1 MIAFWFLVAASAG
14 MTAAQ
19 DVFPGNG
26 IFHTGWYNALNVALV
41 VAALLQRR
49 KNTLALFG
57 AAIVVLSG
65 VAAGLMG
72 PNTHTVV
79 GSPGATVT
87 DDQIGSAFVFPLA
100 QPNVDPQ
107 TVTVSLRSGS
117 SLVSIG
123 AHRRYWGSL
132 IMWQAPRVSVWVTA
146 ADAAG
151 NRLTITQPTN
161 GTFLSPVLA
170 MQQSTTIGGMNVRY
184 DTFAVPAERRTVK
197 AVLFDAQQSAHLGPQ
212 SPANGGPAVLF
223 AVADRGD
230 RPVAGGIGVVPSGS
244 QRKIGGLILGAQAGN
259 YPAVVVASA
268 PYLPALIV
276 GLLLVFAGAARTA
289 FRSKT

>member
-1 MIAFWFLVAASAG
+1 MIAFWLLIAAAAG

-19 DVFPGNG
+19 DVFPGNSV
-26 IFHTGWYNALNVALV
+26 FHTGWYNALNVAVV

-72 PNTHTVV
+72 PDTHTVV

-117 SLVSIG
+117 SLVTIG
-123 AHRRYWGSL
+123 AQRRYWGSL
-132 IMWQAPRVSVWVTA
+132 IMWQAPRVSVWITA

-170 MQQSTTIGGMNVRY
+170 MQQSTVIGGMNVRY
-184 DTFAVPAERRTVK
+184 DSFAVPAERRTVK
-197 AVLFDAQQSAHLGPQ
+197 AVLFDAQQASHLGPQ

-230 RPVAGGIGVVPSGS
+230 HPVPGGIGVVPSGS

-259 YPAVVVASA
+259 YPAVVVASG
-268 PYLPALIV
+268 PYLPALIA
-276 GLLLVFAGAARTA
+276 GLLLLLAGAARTA

>member
-1 MIAFWFLVAASAG
+1 LIAFWLLVAAAAG
-14 MTAAQ
+14 MTVAQ
-19 DVFPGNG
+19 EVFPGSSV
-26 IFHTGWYNALNVALV
+26 FHAGWYNALNVALV

-72 PNTHTVV
+72 PDTHAVV

-87 DDQIGSAFVFPLA
+87 DEQIGSAFGFPLA
-100 QPNVDPQ
+100 QPDVDPQ
-107 TVTVSLRSGS
+107 AVTVTLRSGS
-117 SLVSIG
+117 SLVAIG
-123 AHRRYWGSL
+123 AHRRYWGGL
-132 IMWQAPRVSVWVTA
+132 ILWQTPRVSVWVTA

-161 GTFLSPVLA
+161 GTFLSPVLS
-170 MQQSTTIGGMNVRY
+170 MQQSSVIGGMNVRY
-184 DTFAVPAERRTVK
+184 DSFAVPAERRTVK
-197 AVLFDAQQSAHLGPQ
+197 AVLFDAQQASSLGPQ
-212 SPANGGPAVLF
+212 SPPNGGPAVLF
-223 AVADRGD
+223 AVADRND
-230 RPVAGGIGVVPSGS
+230 HPVPGGIGIVASGA
-244 QRKIGGLILGAQAGN
+244 QRKIGGLILGAQAGS

-276 GLLLVFAGAARTA
+276 GLLLLLAAPARTA

>member
-1 MIAFWFLVAASAG
+1 MIAFWLLVAAAAG
-14 MTAAQ
+14 MTVAQ
-19 DVFPGNG
+19 DIFPGNAL
-26 IFHTGWYNALNVALV
+26 FHTGWYNALDVALI

-49 KNTLALFG
+49 KNALALFG

-72 PNTHTVV
+72 PDTHTVV

-117 SLVSIG
+117 SLVPIG
-123 AHRRYWGSL
+123 ARRYWGSL
-132 IMWQAPRVSVWVTA
+132 ILWQTPRVAVWISA

-170 MQQSTTIGGMNVRY
+170 MQQSTVIGGMNVRY
-184 DTFAVPAERRTVK
+184 DSFAVPAERRTVK
-197 AVLFDAQQSAHLGPQ
+197 AVLFDAQQAARLGPQ
-212 SPANGGPAVLF
+212 SPQNGQPAVLF

-230 RPVAGGIGVVPSGS
+230 HPVPGGIGIVPSGS

-268 PYLPALIV
+268 PYVPALIA
-276 GLLLVFAGAARTA
+276 GLLVLLAGAARTA

>member
-1 MIAFWFLVAASAG
+1 

-19 DVFPGNG
+19 DIFAGDAVF
-26 IFHTGWYNALNVALV
+26 HAGWYNALNVALV
-41 VAALLQRR
+41 VAALLQKQ
-49 KNTLALFG
+49 KNTIALFG

-72 PNTHTVV
+72 PDTHTVV

-87 DDQIGSAFVFPLA
+87 DDQIGSALVFPLA
-100 QPNVDPQ
+100 QPNDDPQ
-107 TVTVSLRSGS
+107 SVTVSLRSGS
-117 SLVSIG
+117 SLVTIG
-123 AHRRYWGSL
+123 SRRRYWGGL
-132 IMWQAPRVSVWVTA
+132 ILWQTPRVSVWVTA

-170 MQQSTTIGGMNVRY
+170 MQQSTIIGGMNVRY
-184 DTFAVPAERRTVK
+184 DSFAVPAERRTVK
-197 AVLFDAQQSAHLGPQ
+197 TVLFDAQQASRLGPQ

-230 RPVAGGIGVVPSGS
+230 HPVPGGIGIVASGS
-244 QRKIGGLILGAQAGN
+244 QKKIGGLILGAQAGN
-259 YPAVVVASA
+259 YPAVVVASG

-276 GLLLVFAGAARTA
+276 GLLLLLAGAVRTS

>member
-1 MIAFWFLVAASAG
+1 MIVFWLLVAAAAG

-19 DVFPGNG
+19 DVFPGNAV
-26 IFHTGWYNALNVALV
+26 FHSGWYNALNVVAL
-41 VAALLQRR
+41 AAAVFQRR
-49 KNTLALFG
+49 KNSIALFG
-57 AAIVVLSG
+57 AAVVVLSG

-72 PNTHTVV
+72 PDTHTVV

-107 TVTVSLRSGS
+107 SVTVWLRSGT
-117 SLVSIG
+117 SLVAIG

-132 IMWQAPRVSVWVTA
+132 IMWQTPRVSVWITA
-146 ADAAG
+146 EDAG
-151 NRLTITQPTN
+151 GSRLTITQPTN

-170 MQQSTTIGGMNVRY
+170 MQQATVIGGMNVQF

-197 AVLFDAQQSAHLGPQ
+197 AVLFDAQQASHLGPQ

-223 AVADRGD
+223 AVADRSD
-230 RPVAGGIGVVPSGS
+230 RPVPGGIGIVPSGS
-244 QRKIGGLILGAQAGN
+244 QRKIGGLILGAQAGS

-268 PYLPALIV
+268 PYLPALIA
-276 GLLLVFAGAARTA
+276 GLLIVLAGAARTA

>member
-1 MIAFWFLVAASAG
+1 LIAFWFLVAAAAG
-14 MTAAQ
+14 MTVAQ
-19 DVFPGNG
+19 EFFPGSS
-26 IFHTGWYNALNVALV
+26 IFHSGWYNALSVALV

-57 AAIVVLSG
+57 TAIVVLSG
-65 VAAGLMG
+65 AAAGLMG
-72 PNTHTVV
+72 PDTHTVI

-100 QPNVDPQ
+100 QANVDPQ

-117 SLVSIG
+117 SLVAIG
-123 AHRRYWGSL
+123 GRRRYWGGL
-132 IMWQAPRVSVWVTA
+132 IMWQTPRVSVWVTA

-170 MQQSTTIGGMNVRY
+170 MEQSTVIGGMNVRY
-184 DTFAVPAERRTVK
+184 DSFAVPAERRTVK
-197 AVLFDAQQSAHLGPQ
+197 AVLFDAQQASHLGPQ
-212 SPANGGPAVLF
+212 SPPNGGPAILF
-223 AVADRGD
+223 AIADRGD
-230 RPVAGGIGVVPSGS
+230 HPVPGGIGIVASGS
-244 QRKIGGLILGAQAGN
+244 QRKIGGLILGAQAGS
-259 YPAVVVASA
+259 YPAVVVASG
-268 PYLPALIV
+268 PYLPALIA
-276 GLLLVFAGAARTA
+276 GLLLLLAGAARTV

>member
-1 MIAFWFLVAASAG
+1 MIVFWLLLAAAAG
-14 MTAAQ
+14 MTVAQ
-19 DVFPGNG
+19 DAFPGDAV
-26 IFHTGWYNALNVALV
+26 FHSGWYNALNVMVLV
-41 VAALLQRR
+41 VAAFQRR
-49 KNTLALFG
+49 KNAIARFG

-72 PNTHTVV
+72 PDTHTVV

-100 QPNVDPQ
+100 PPNVDPQ
-107 TVTVSLRSGS
+107 SVAVSLRSGS
-117 SLVSIG
+117 SLVAIG
-123 AHRRYWGSL
+123 THRRYWGSL
-132 IMWQAPRVSVWVTA
+132 IMWQTPRASVWITA

-170 MQQSTTIGGMNVRY
+170 MEQSTVIGGMNVQY

-197 AVLFDAQQSAHLGPQ
+197 AVLFDAQQASHLGPQ

-230 RPVAGGIGVVPSGS
+230 RPVPGGIGIVASGS
-244 QRKIGGLILGAQAGN
+244 QRKIGGLILGAQAGS
-259 YPAVVVASA
+259 YPAVTVASA
-268 PYLPALIV
+268 PYLPALIA
-276 GLLLVFAGAARTA
+276 GLLVIFAGAARTA

>member
-1 MIAFWFLVAASAG
+1 MIVFWLLLAAAAG
-14 MTAAQ
+14 MTVAQ
-19 DVFPGNG
+19 DVFPGNAV
-26 IFHTGWYNALNVALV
+26 FHSGWYNALNV
-41 VAALLQRR
+41 VAIAAAAFQRR
-49 KNTLALFG
+49 KNSIALFG
-57 AAIVVLSG
+57 AAVVVLSG

-72 PNTHTVV
+72 PDTHTVI

-87 DDQIGSAFVFPLA
+87 DDEIGSAFVFPLA
-100 QPNVDPQ
+100 QPDVDPQ
-107 TVTVSLRSGS
+107 SVTVSLRSGS
-117 SLVSIG
+117 SLVAIG

-132 IMWQAPRVSVWVTA
+132 IMWQTPRVSVWITA

-170 MQQSTTIGGMNVRY
+170 MEQSTVIGGMNVLY

-197 AVLFDAQQSAHLGPQ
+197 AVLFDAQQASHLGPQ
-212 SPANGGPAVLF
+212 SPENGPAVLF
-223 AVADRGD
+223 AVDDRGD
-230 RPVAGGIGVVPSGS
+230 RPVPRGIGIVPSGS

-259 YPAVVVASA
+259 YPAVTVASA
-268 PYLPALIV
+268 PYLPALIA
-276 GLLLVFAGAARTA
+276 GLLIAIAGAVRTA

>member
-1 MIAFWFLVAASAG
+1 MIAFWLLLAVAAG
-14 MTAAQ
+14 MTVAQ
-19 DVFPGNG
+19 DAFPGNAL
-26 IFHTGWYNALNVALV
+26 FHTGWYNALNVAAI
-41 VAALLQRR
+41 AAAAFQRR
-49 KNTLALFG
+49 KNSIALFG

-72 PNTHTVV
+72 PDTHTVV

-107 TVTVSLRSGS
+107 SVTVSLRSGA
-117 SLVSIG
+117 SLVAIG

-132 IMWQAPRVSVWVTA
+132 IMWQTPRVSVWITA

-151 NRLTITQPTN
+151 RLTITQPTN

-170 MQQSTTIGGMNVRY
+170 MQQTTVIGGMKVRY
-184 DTFAVPAERRTVK
+184 DTFAVPAARRTVK
-197 AVLFDAQQSAHLGPQ
+197 AVLFDAQQASHLGPQ
-212 SPANGGPAVLF
+212 SPAKGGPAVLF

-230 RPVAGGIGVVPSGS
+230 RPVPAGIGIVPSGS
-244 QRKIGGLILGAQAGN
+244 QRKIGGLILGAQAGT
-259 YPAVVVASA
+259 YPGVTVASA
-268 PYLPALIV
+268 PYLPTLIG
-276 GLLLVFAGAARTA
+276 GLLIILAAAARTA

>member
-1 MIAFWFLVAASAG
+1 MIVFWLLLAAAAG

-19 DVFPGNG
+19 DVFPGNAV
-26 IFHTGWYNALNVALV
+26 FHSGWYNALNVAAI
-41 VAALLQRR
+41 AAAAFGRR
-49 KNTLALFG
+49 KNAIAVFG
-57 AAIVVLSG
+57 SAIVVLSG

-72 PNTHTVV
+72 PDTHTVV
-79 GSPGATVT
+79 GSPGATVS

-100 QPNVDPQ
+100 PPDVDPQ
-107 TVTVSLRSGS
+107 AVTVSLRSGS
-117 SLVSIG
+117 SLVAIG

-132 IMWQAPRVSVWVTA
+132 IMWQTPRVSVWVTA

-151 NRLTITQPTN
+151 NHLTITQPTN

-170 MQQSTTIGGMNVRY
+170 MQQSTVIGGMNVLY
-184 DTFAVPAERRTVK
+184 DTFAVPAERLTVK
-197 AVLFDAQQSAHLGPQ
+197 SVLFDAQQASRLGPQ
-212 SPANGGPAVLF
+212 SPSNGGPAILF

-230 RPVAGGIGVVPSGS
+230 RPVPGGIGIVPSGS

-276 GLLLVFAGAARTA
+276 GLLILFAGAARTA

>member
-1 MIAFWFLVAASAG
+1 MIVFWLLLAAAAG
-14 MTAAQ
+14 MTVAQ
-19 DVFPGNG
+19 DVFPGSAV
-26 IFHTGWYNALNVALV
+26 FHSGWYNALNVVAI
-41 VAALLQRR
+41 VAAVFQRR
-49 KNTLALFG
+49 KDSIALFG
-57 AAIVVLSG
+57 AAVVVLSG

-72 PNTHTVV
+72 SDTHTVI

-87 DDQIGSAFVFPLA
+87 DDEIGSAFVFPLA
-100 QPNVDPQ
+100 QPGADPQ

-117 SLVSIG
+117 SLVAIG
-123 AHRRYWGSL
+123 SNRRYWGSL
-132 IMWQAPRVSVWVTA
+132 IMWQTPRVAVWVTA
-146 ADAAG
+146 ADASG

-170 MQQSTTIGGMNVRY
+170 MQQSTVIGGMNVRY

-197 AVLFDAQQSAHLGPQ
+197 AVLFDAQQASHLGPQ
-212 SPANGGPAVLF
+212 SPPNGGPAILF

-230 RPVAGGIGVVPSGS
+230 RPVPGGIGIVASGS

-259 YPAVVVASA
+259 YPAVAVASA
-268 PYLPALIV
+268 PYLPALIA
-276 GLLLVFAGAARTA
+276 GLLITIAGAARTA

>member
-1 MIAFWFLVAASAG
+1 
-14 MTAAQ
+14 MTVAQ
-19 DVFPGNG
+19 DAFPGDAL
-26 IFHTGWYNALNVALV
+26 FHSGWYNALNVVAI
-41 VAALLQRR
+41 VAAAFQRR
-49 KNTLALFG
+49 RNPIALFG
-57 AAIVVLSG
+57 AAVVVLSG

-72 PNTHTVV
+72 SDTHTVV

-100 QPNVDPQ
+100 QPDVDPRL
-107 TVTVSLRSGS
+107 VTVSLRSGS

-132 IMWQAPRVSVWVTA
+132 IMWQTPRVSVWITA

-151 NRLTITQPTN
+151 RLTITQPTN

-170 MQQSTTIGGMNVRY
+170 MQQSTVIGGMRVRY

-197 AVLFDAQQSAHLGPQ
+197 AVLFDAQQASRLGAQ

-223 AVADRGD
+223 AVADRND
-230 RPVAGGIGVVPSGS
+230 HPVPAGIGIVPSGS
-244 QRKIGGLILGAQAGN
+244 QRKIGGLILGATAGT
-259 YPAVVVASA
+259 YPGVTVASA
-268 PYLPALIV
+268 PYLPALIG
-276 GLLLVFAGAARTA
+276 GLLIVLAGAARTA